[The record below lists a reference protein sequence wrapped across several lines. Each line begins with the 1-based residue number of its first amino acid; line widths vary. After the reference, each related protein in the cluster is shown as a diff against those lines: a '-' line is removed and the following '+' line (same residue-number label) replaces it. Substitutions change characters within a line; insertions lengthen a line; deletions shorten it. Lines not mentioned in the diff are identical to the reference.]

1 LPVVTAKGEQQVRGV
16 FAAVAAGDADG
27 AAALY
32 APDGVIQYSA
42 TDAVEG
48 REAIRAFYAM
58 QIETIA
64 PQPSVEAVLEQH
76 PRYVAIVNVPTGD
89 RFRRAADHFTLGD
102 DGIER
107 LEIFAW

>member
-1 LPVVTAKGEQQVRGV
+1 MVNASAGQKHVRAV
-16 FAAVAAGDADG
+16 FAAVAGGDADA

-32 APDGVIQYSA
+32 APDGVIQWSS
-42 TDAVEG
+42 TEVVEG
-48 REAIRAFYAM
+48 RDAIRAFYAM
-58 QIETIA
+58 QIDTIA

-89 RFRRAADHFTLGD
+89 GFRRAADHFTLGD
-102 DGIER
+102 EGIER